1 MATIEFLPDRL
12 NTPPVVWRGF
22 TAGEFLL
29 AAVVGILLGIPV
41 SLPLMFI
48 PAVGWI
54 AIPTC
59 MLIMPIIVV
68 FIGGRWVGNYKR
80 GKPDNY
86 IWRRLEELRARAG
99 LFKGL
104 VIHTQA
110 WALRRT
116 RPFKRGVHS

>member
-1 MATIEFLPDRL
+1 MAVIAFLPDRL
-12 NTPPVVWRGF
+12 NTPPVVWKGF

-29 AAVVGILLGIPV
+29 AAGVGFLLGIPV
-41 SLPLMFI
+41 SIPLMFI
-48 PAVGWI
+48 PFVGWI

-68 FIGGRWVGNYKR
+68 FMGGRWVGNYKR

-86 IWRRLEELRARAG
+86 VWRRLEVLRAKVG
-99 LFKGL
+99 LCRVL
-104 VIHTQA
+104 VIHSQA

-116 RPFKRGVHS
+116 RPFKWGGTL

>member
-1 MATIEFLPDRL
+1 MAVIEFLPDRL
-12 NTPPVVWRGF
+12 NSSPVVWRGF

-29 AAVVGILLGIPV
+29 AATVGFFLGIPL
-41 SLPLMFI
+41 SLPLVFI

-59 MLIMPIIVV
+59 MLIMPIFVV
-68 FIGGRWVGNYKR
+68 FVGGRWVSSYKR

-86 IWRRLEELRARAG
+86 LWRRLEEVRAKFG
-99 LFKGL
+99 LHRGL
-104 VIHTQA
+104 VISSQT

-116 RPFKRGVHS
+116 PPFKRRGMQ